1 MDAFTKQKEY
11 FASGATMPLEQRLAQ
26 LKTLYRAIKTNED
39 AILEALHQDLGKSPE
54 EGYMAE
60 VGLCLEEIRHA
71 ARHLRQ
77 WSRPRKVPTPL
88 VQKPGS
94 SWIIRE
100 PRGVCLIIAP
110 WNYPFLLAVSPL
122 ISAIA
127 GGNCVALKP
136 SEYAPA
142 TSAVLEKML
151 GVCFEERFCRVV
163 TGGADTASAE
173 TARPYD
179 LIFFTGS
186 TAVGRKVMA
195 AAAEHLS
202 PVVLELGGKSPC
214 IVDETA
220 DLTVTANRIIW
231 GKLLCSGQ
239 TCVAPDYVLVAR
251 GRKDALI
258 REMQKA
264 IRRFYGENPCENPA
278 YPRIVNERHFDRLTA
293 MIPDT
298 LPAGYGGRSDR
309 ETLKIE
315 PTLIETT
322 LDDPDPLMTEE
333 IFGPLLP
340 IVPWDSPDEAL
351 RHILSRPRP
360 LALYLFSRNR
370 RFQRRVLETVP
381 FGGGCI
387 NDTISHITTP
397 YLPFGGTGDSGMGAY
412 HGRWGFETFTH
423 AKSVLTKPFRP
434 DLPVRYPPLDGKMN
448 LIRKLLR

>member
-1 MDAFTKQKEY
+1 MDAFLTQKEY
-11 FASGATMPLEQRLAQ
+11 FRSGATLPLEFRLAQ
-26 LKTLYRAIKTNED
+26 LRSLYRGIKRFEPQ
-39 AILEALHQDLGKSPE
+39 ILEALRSDLGKSAE
-54 EGYMAE
+54 ESYMSE
-60 VGLCLEEIRHA
+60 IGMCLTEIRHT
-71 ARHLRQ
+71 ARHLRE
-77 WSRPRKVPTPL
+77 WSRPQRVPTPL
-88 VQKPGS
+88 MHFPGS
-94 SWIIRE
+94 SRIVRE

-110 WNYPFLLAVSPL
+110 WNYPFLLAVGPM

-127 GGNCVALKP
+127 AGNCVTLKP

-142 TSAVLEKML
+142 TAAVLEKML
-151 GVCFEERFCRVV
+151 DVCFEGRFCRTV
-163 TGGADTASAE
+163 TGGAEVSAAE

-179 LIFFTGS
+179 MIFFTGS

-195 AAAEHLS
+195 AAAQNLT

-220 DLTVTANRIIW
+220 DLSVAAARIIW
-231 GKLLCSGQ
+231 GKCLNSGQ

-251 GRKDALI
+251 SRKDALI

-264 IRRFYGENPCENPA
+264 ICRFYGEDPCENSA
-278 YPRIVNERHFDRLTA
+278 YPRIVNERHFDRLAA
-293 MIPDT
+293 M
-298 LPAGYGGRSDR
+298 LPEDSAVGGRVDR
-309 ETLKIE
+309 ESLKIE

-322 LDDPDPLMTEE
+322 LNDQSPLMTEE

-340 IVPWDSPDEAL
+340 IVPYDNIHEAL
-351 RHILSRPRP
+351 GYILSRPRP

-370 RFQRRVLETVP
+370 KLQRRVVETIP

-412 HGRWGFETFTH
+412 HGRCGYETFTH
-423 AKSVLTKPFRP
+423 AKSILSKPFRP
-434 DLPVRYPPLDGKMN
+434 DLPVRYPPLTGK
-448 LIRKLLR
+448 LDLLHKILR

>member
-1 MDAFTKQKEY
+1 MDAFLTQKEY
-11 FASGATMPLEQRLAQ
+11 FQSGATLPLEFRLAQ
-26 LKTLYRAIKTNED
+26 LRSLYRGIKRFEPQ
-39 AILEALHQDLGKSPE
+39 ILEALRRDLGKSAE
-54 EGYMAE
+54 ESYMSE
-60 VGLCLEEIRHA
+60 IGMCLTEIRHT
-71 ARHLRQ
+71 ARHLRE
-77 WSRPRKVPTPL
+77 WSRPQRVPTPL
-88 VQKPGS
+88 MHFPGS
-94 SWIIRE
+94 SRIVRE

-110 WNYPFLLAVSPL
+110 WNYPFLLAVGPM

-127 GGNCVALKP
+127 AGNCVTLKP

-142 TSAVLEKML
+142 TAAVLEKML
-151 GVCFEERFCRVV
+151 DVCFAGRFCRTV
-163 TGGADTASAE
+163 TGGAEVSAAE

-179 LIFFTGS
+179 MIFFTGS

-195 AAAEHLS
+195 AAAQNLT

-220 DLTVTANRIIW
+220 DLPVAAARIIW
-231 GKLLCSGQ
+231 GKCLNSGQ

-251 GRKDALI
+251 SRKDALI

-264 IRRFYGENPCENPA
+264 ICRFYGEDPCENSA
-278 YPRIVNERHFDRLTA
+278 YPRIVNERHFDRLAA
-293 MIPDT
+293 M
-298 LPAGYGGRSDR
+298 LPEDPAVGGRVDR
-309 ETLKIE
+309 ESLKIE

-322 LDDPDPLMTEE
+322 LNDQSPLMTEE

-340 IVPWDSPDEAL
+340 IVPYDNIHEAL
-351 RHILSRPRP
+351 GYILSRPRP

-370 RFQRRVLETVP
+370 KLQRRVVETIP

-412 HGRWGFETFTH
+412 HGRCGYETFTH
-423 AKSVLTKPFRP
+423 AKSILSKPFRP
-434 DLPVRYPPLDGKMN
+434 DLPVRYPPLTGK
-448 LIRKLLR
+448 LDLLHKILR

>member
-1 MDAFTKQKEY
+1 MDAFLTQKEY
-11 FASGATMPLEQRLAQ
+11 FQSGATLPLEFRLAQ
-26 LKTLYRAIKTNED
+26 LRSLYRGIKRFEPQ
-39 AILEALHQDLGKSPE
+39 ILEALRSDLGKSAE
-54 EGYMAE
+54 ESYMSE
-60 VGLCLEEIRHA
+60 IGMCPTEIRHT
-71 ARHLRQ
+71 ARHLRE
-77 WSRPRKVPTPL
+77 WSRPQCVPTPL
-88 VQKPGS
+88 MHFPGS
-94 SWIIRE
+94 SRIVRE

-110 WNYPFLLAVSPL
+110 WNYPFLLAVGPM

-127 GGNCVALKP
+127 AGNCVTLKP

-142 TSAVLEKML
+142 TAAVLEKML
-151 GVCFEERFCRVV
+151 DVCFEGRFCRTV
-163 TGGADTASAE
+163 TGGAEVSAAE

-179 LIFFTGS
+179 MIFFTGS

-195 AAAEHLS
+195 AAAQNLT

-220 DLTVTANRIIW
+220 DLPVAAARIIW
-231 GKLLCSGQ
+231 GKCLNSGQ

-251 GRKDALI
+251 SRKDALI

-264 IRRFYGENPCENPA
+264 ICRFYGEDPCENSA
-278 YPRIVNERHFDRLTA
+278 YPRIVNERHFDRLAA
-293 MIPDT
+293 M
-298 LPAGYGGRSDR
+298 LPEDPAVGGRVDR
-309 ETLKIE
+309 ESLKIE

-322 LDDPDPLMTEE
+322 LNDQSPLMTEE

-340 IVPWDSPDEAL
+340 IVPYDNIHEAL
-351 RHILSRPRP
+351 GYILSRPRP

-370 RFQRRVLETVP
+370 KLQRRVVETIP

-412 HGRWGFETFTH
+412 HGRCGYETFTH
-423 AKSVLTKPFRP
+423 AKSILSKPFRP
-434 DLPVRYPPLDGKMN
+434 DLPVRYPPLTGK
-448 LIRKLLR
+448 LDLLHKILR

>member
-1 MDAFTKQKEY
+1 MDAFLTQKEN
-11 FASGATMPLEQRLAQ
+11 FQSGATLPLEFRLAQ
-26 LKTLYRAIKTNED
+26 LRSLYRGIKRFEPQ
-39 AILEALHQDLGKSPE
+39 ILEALRSDLGKSAE
-54 EGYMAE
+54 ESYMSE
-60 VGLCLEEIRHA
+60 IGMCLTEIRHT
-71 ARHLRQ
+71 ARHLRE
-77 WSRPRKVPTPL
+77 WSRPQRVPTPL
-88 VQKPGS
+88 MHFPGS
-94 SWIIRE
+94 SRIVRE

-110 WNYPFLLAVSPL
+110 WNYPFLLAVGPM

-127 GGNCVALKP
+127 AGNCVTLKP

-142 TSAVLEKML
+142 TAAVLEKML
-151 GVCFEERFCRVV
+151 DVCFEERFCRTV
-163 TGGADTASAE
+163 TGGAEVSAAE

-179 LIFFTGS
+179 MIFFTGS

-195 AAAEHLS
+195 AAAQNLT

-220 DLTVTANRIIW
+220 DLPVAAARIIW
-231 GKLLCSGQ
+231 GKCLNSGQ

-251 GRKDALI
+251 SRKDALI

-264 IRRFYGENPCENPA
+264 ICRFYGEDPCENSA
-278 YPRIVNERHFDRLTA
+278 YPRIVNEQHFDRLAA
-293 MIPDT
+293 M
-298 LPAGYGGRSDR
+298 LPEDPAVGGRVDR
-309 ETLKIE
+309 ESLKIE

-322 LDDPDPLMTEE
+322 LNDQSPLMTEE

-340 IVPWDSPDEAL
+340 IVPYDNIHEAL
-351 RHILSRPRP
+351 GYILSRPRP

-370 RFQRRVLETVP
+370 KLQRRVVETIP

-412 HGRWGFETFTH
+412 HGRCGYETFTH
-423 AKSVLTKPFRP
+423 AKSILSKPFRP
-434 DLPVRYPPLDGKMN
+434 DLPVRYPPLTGK
-448 LIRKLLR
+448 LDLLHKILR

>member
-1 MDAFTKQKEY
+1 MDAFLTQKEY
-11 FASGATMPLEQRLAQ
+11 FQSGATLPLEFRLAQ
-26 LKTLYRAIKTNED
+26 LRSLYRGIKRFEPQ
-39 AILEALHQDLGKSPE
+39 ILEALRSDLGKSAE
-54 EGYMAE
+54 ESYMSE
-60 VGLCLEEIRHA
+60 IGMCLTEIRHT
-71 ARHLRQ
+71 ARHLRE
-77 WSRPRKVPTPL
+77 WSRPQRVPTPL
-88 VQKPGS
+88 MHFPGS
-94 SWIIRE
+94 SRIVRE

-110 WNYPFLLAVSPL
+110 WNYPFLLAVGPM

-127 GGNCVALKP
+127 AGNCVTLKP

-142 TSAVLEKML
+142 TAAVLEKML
-151 GVCFEERFCRVV
+151 DVCFEERFCRTV
-163 TGGADTASAE
+163 TGGAEVSAAE

-179 LIFFTGS
+179 MIFFTGS

-195 AAAEHLS
+195 AAAQNLT

-220 DLTVTANRIIW
+220 DLPVAAARIIW
-231 GKLLCSGQ
+231 GKCLNSGQ

-251 GRKDALI
+251 SRKDALI

-264 IRRFYGENPCENPA
+264 ICRFYGEDPCENSA
-278 YPRIVNERHFDRLTA
+278 YPRIVSERHFDRLAA
-293 MIPDT
+293 M
-298 LPAGYGGRSDR
+298 LPEDPAVGGRVDR
-309 ETLKIE
+309 ESLKIE

-322 LDDPDPLMTEE
+322 LNDQSPLMTEE

-340 IVPWDSPDEAL
+340 IVPYDNIHEAL
-351 RHILSRPRP
+351 GYILSRPRP

-370 RFQRRVLETVP
+370 KLQRRVVETIP

-412 HGRWGFETFTH
+412 HGRCGYETFTH
-423 AKSVLTKPFRP
+423 AKSILSKPFRP
-434 DLPVRYPPLDGKMN
+434 DLPVRYPPLTGK
-448 LIRKLLR
+448 LDLLHKILR

>member
-1 MDAFTKQKEY
+1 MDAFLTQKEY
-11 FASGATMPLEQRLAQ
+11 FQSGATLPLEFRLAQ
-26 LKTLYRAIKTNED
+26 LRSLYRGIKRFEPQ
-39 AILEALHQDLGKSPE
+39 ILEALRSDLGKSAE
-54 EGYMAE
+54 ESYMSE
-60 VGLCLEEIRHA
+60 IGMCLTEIRHT
-71 ARHLRQ
+71 ARHLRE
-77 WSRPRKVPTPL
+77 WSRPQRVPTPL
-88 VQKPGS
+88 MHFPGS
-94 SWIIRE
+94 SRIVRE

-110 WNYPFLLAVSPL
+110 WNYPFLLAVGPM

-127 GGNCVALKP
+127 AGNCVTLKP

-142 TSAVLEKML
+142 TAAVLEKML
-151 GVCFEERFCRVV
+151 DVCFEERFCRTV
-163 TGGADTASAE
+163 TGGAEVSAAE

-179 LIFFTGS
+179 MIFFTGS

-195 AAAEHLS
+195 AAAQNLT

-220 DLTVTANRIIW
+220 DLSVAAARIIW
-231 GKLLCSGQ
+231 GKCLSSGQ

-251 GRKDALI
+251 SRKDALI

-264 IRRFYGENPCENPA
+264 ICRFYGEDPCENSA
-278 YPRIVNERHFDRLTA
+278 YPRIVNERHFDRLAA
-293 MIPDT
+293 M
-298 LPAGYGGRSDR
+298 LPEDPAVGGRVDR
-309 ETLKIE
+309 ESLKIE

-322 LDDPDPLMTEE
+322 LNDQSPLMTEE

-340 IVPWDSPDEAL
+340 IVPYDNIHEAL
-351 RHILSRPRP
+351 GYILSRPRP

-370 RFQRRVLETVP
+370 KLQRRVVETIP

-412 HGRWGFETFTH
+412 HGRCGYETFTH
-423 AKSVLTKPFRP
+423 AKSILSKPFRP
-434 DLPVRYPPLDGKMN
+434 DLPVRYPPLTGK
-448 LIRKLLR
+448 LGLLHKILR

>member
-1 MDAFTKQKEY
+1 MDAFLTQKEY
-11 FASGATMPLEQRLAQ
+11 FQSGATLPLEFRLAQ
-26 LKTLYRAIKTNED
+26 LRSLYRGIKRFEPQ
-39 AILEALHQDLGKSPE
+39 ILEALRSDLGKSAE
-54 EGYMAE
+54 ESYMSE
-60 VGLCLEEIRHA
+60 IGMCLTEIRHT
-71 ARHLRQ
+71 ARHLRE
-77 WSRPRKVPTPL
+77 WSRPQRVPTPL
-88 VQKPGS
+88 MHFPGS
-94 SWIIRE
+94 SRIVRE

-110 WNYPFLLAVSPL
+110 WNYPFLLAVGPM

-127 GGNCVALKP
+127 AGNCVTLKP

-142 TSAVLEKML
+142 TAAVLEKML
-151 GVCFEERFCRVV
+151 DVCFEERFCRTV
-163 TGGADTASAE
+163 TGGAEVSAAE

-179 LIFFTGS
+179 MIFFTGS

-195 AAAEHLS
+195 AAAQNLT

-220 DLTVTANRIIW
+220 DLPVAAARIIW
-231 GKLLCSGQ
+231 GKCLNSGQ

-251 GRKDALI
+251 SRKDALI

-264 IRRFYGENPCENPA
+264 ICRFYGEDPCENSA
-278 YPRIVNERHFDRLTA
+278 YPRIVNERHFDRLAA
-293 MIPDT
+293 M
-298 LPAGYGGRSDR
+298 LPEDPAVGGRVDR
-309 ETLKIE
+309 KSLKIE

-322 LDDPDPLMTEE
+322 LNDQSPLMTEE

-340 IVPWDSPDEAL
+340 IVPYDNIHEAL
-351 RHILSRPRP
+351 GYILSRPRP

-370 RFQRRVLETVP
+370 KLQRRVVETIP

-412 HGRWGFETFTH
+412 HGRCGYETFTH
-423 AKSVLTKPFRP
+423 AKSILSKPFRP
-434 DLPVRYPPLDGKMN
+434 DLPVRYPPLTGK
-448 LIRKLLR
+448 LDLLHKILR

>member
-1 MDAFTKQKEY
+1 MDAFLTQKEY
-11 FASGATMPLEQRLAQ
+11 FQSGATLPLEFRLAQ
-26 LKTLYRAIKTNED
+26 LRSLYRGIKRFEPQ
-39 AILEALHQDLGKSPE
+39 ILEALRSDLGKSAE
-54 EGYMAE
+54 ESYMSE
-60 VGLCLEEIRHA
+60 IGMCLTEIRHT
-71 ARHLRQ
+71 ARHLRE
-77 WSRPRKVPTPL
+77 WSKPQRVPTPL
-88 VQKPGS
+88 MHFPGS
-94 SWIIRE
+94 SRIVRE

-110 WNYPFLLAVSPL
+110 WNYPFLLAVGPM

-127 GGNCVALKP
+127 AGNCVTLKP

-142 TSAVLEKML
+142 TAAVLEKML
-151 GVCFEERFCRVV
+151 DVCFEGRFCRTV
-163 TGGADTASAE
+163 TGGAEVSAAE

-179 LIFFTGS
+179 MIFFTGS

-195 AAAEHLS
+195 AAAQNLT

-220 DLTVTANRIIW
+220 DLPVAAARIIW
-231 GKLLCSGQ
+231 GKCLNSGQ

-251 GRKDALI
+251 SRKDALI

-264 IRRFYGENPCENPA
+264 ICRFYGEDPCENSA
-278 YPRIVNERHFDRLTA
+278 YPRIVNERHFDRLAA
-293 MIPDT
+293 M
-298 LPAGYGGRSDR
+298 LPEDPAVGGRVDR
-309 ETLKIE
+309 ESLKIE

-322 LDDPDPLMTEE
+322 LNDQSPLMTEE

-340 IVPWDSPDEAL
+340 IVPYDNIHEAL
-351 RHILSRPRP
+351 GYILSRPRP

-370 RFQRRVLETVP
+370 KLQRRVVETIP

-412 HGRWGFETFTH
+412 HGRCGYETFTH
-423 AKSVLTKPFRP
+423 AKSILSKPFRP
-434 DLPVRYPPLDGKMN
+434 DLPVRYPPLTGK
-448 LIRKLLR
+448 LDLLHKILR

>member
-1 MDAFTKQKEY
+1 MDAFLTQKEY
-11 FASGATMPLEQRLAQ
+11 FQSGATLPLEFRLAQ
-26 LKTLYRAIKTNED
+26 LRSLYRGIKRFEPQ
-39 AILEALHQDLGKSPE
+39 ILEALRSDLGKSAE
-54 EGYMAE
+54 ESYMSE
-60 VGLCLEEIRHA
+60 IGMCLTEIRHT
-71 ARHLRQ
+71 ARHLRE
-77 WSRPRKVPTPL
+77 WSRPQRVPTPL
-88 VQKPGS
+88 MHFPGS
-94 SWIIRE
+94 SRIIRE

-110 WNYPFLLAVSPL
+110 WNYPFLLAVGPM

-127 GGNCVALKP
+127 AGNCVTLKP

-142 TSAVLEKML
+142 TAAVLEKML
-151 GVCFEERFCRVV
+151 DVCFEGRFCRTV
-163 TGGADTASAE
+163 TGGAEVSAAE

-179 LIFFTGS
+179 MIFFTGS

-195 AAAEHLS
+195 AAAQNLT

-220 DLTVTANRIIW
+220 DLSVAAARIIW
-231 GKLLCSGQ
+231 GKCLNSGQ

-251 GRKDALI
+251 SRKDALI

-264 IRRFYGENPCENPA
+264 ICRFYGEDPCENSA
-278 YPRIVNERHFDRLTA
+278 YPRIVNERHFDRLAA
-293 MIPDT
+293 M
-298 LPAGYGGRSDR
+298 LPEDPAVGGRVDR
-309 ETLKIE
+309 ESLKIE

-322 LDDPDPLMTEE
+322 LNDQSPLMTEE

-340 IVPWDSPDEAL
+340 IVPYDNIHEAL
-351 RHILSRPRP
+351 GYILSRPRP

-370 RFQRRVLETVP
+370 KLQRRVVETIP

-412 HGRWGFETFTH
+412 HGRCGYETFTH
-423 AKSVLTKPFRP
+423 AKSILSKPFRP
-434 DLPVRYPPLDGKMN
+434 DLPVRYPPLTGK
-448 LIRKLLR
+448 LDLLHKILR

>member
-1 MDAFTKQKEY
+1 MDAFLTQKEY
-11 FASGATMPLEQRLAQ
+11 FQSGATLPLEFRLAQ
-26 LKTLYRAIKTNED
+26 LRSLYRGIKRFEPQ
-39 AILEALHQDLGKSPE
+39 ILEALRSDLGKSAE
-54 EGYMAE
+54 ESYMSE
-60 VGLCLEEIRHA
+60 IGMCLTEIRHT
-71 ARHLRQ
+71 ARHLRE
-77 WSRPRKVPTPL
+77 WSRPQRVPTPL
-88 VQKPGS
+88 MHFPGS
-94 SWIIRE
+94 SRIVRE

-110 WNYPFLLAVSPL
+110 WNYPFLLAVGPM

-127 GGNCVALKP
+127 AGNCVTLKP

-142 TSAVLEKML
+142 TGAVLEKML
-151 GVCFEERFCRVV
+151 DVCFEGRFCRTV
-163 TGGADTASAE
+163 TGGAEVSAAE

-179 LIFFTGS
+179 MIFFTGS

-195 AAAEHLS
+195 AAAQNLT

-220 DLTVTANRIIW
+220 DLPVAAARIIW
-231 GKLLCSGQ
+231 GKCLNSGQ

-251 GRKDALI
+251 SRKDALI

-264 IRRFYGENPCENPA
+264 ICRFYGEDPCENSA
-278 YPRIVNERHFDRLTA
+278 YPRIVNERHFDRLAA
-293 MIPDT
+293 M
-298 LPAGYGGRSDR
+298 LPEDPAVGGRVDR
-309 ETLKIE
+309 ESLKIE

-322 LDDPDPLMTEE
+322 LNDQSPLMTEE

-340 IVPWDSPDEAL
+340 IVPYDNIHEAL
-351 RHILSRPRP
+351 GYILSRPRP

-370 RFQRRVLETVP
+370 KLQRRVVETIP

-412 HGRWGFETFTH
+412 HGRCGYETFTH
-423 AKSVLTKPFRP
+423 AKSILSKPFRP
-434 DLPVRYPPLDGKMN
+434 DLPVRYPPLTGK
-448 LIRKLLR
+448 LDLLHKILR

>member
-1 MDAFTKQKEY
+1 MDAFLTQKEY
-11 FASGATMPLEQRLAQ
+11 FQSGATLPLEFRLAQ
-26 LKTLYRAIKTNED
+26 LRSLYRGIKRFEPQ
-39 AILEALHQDLGKSPE
+39 ILEALRSDLGKSAE
-54 EGYMAE
+54 ESYMSE
-60 VGLCLEEIRHA
+60 IGMCLTEIRHT
-71 ARHLRQ
+71 ARHLRE
-77 WSRPRKVPTPL
+77 WSRPQRVPTPL
-88 VQKPGS
+88 MHFPGS
-94 SWIIRE
+94 SRIVRE

-110 WNYPFLLAVSPL
+110 WNYPFLLAVGPM

-127 GGNCVALKP
+127 AGNCVTLKP

-142 TSAVLEKML
+142 TAAVLEKML
-151 GVCFEERFCRVV
+151 DVCFEGRFCRTV
-163 TGGADTASAE
+163 TGGAEVSAAE

-179 LIFFTGS
+179 MIFFTGS

-195 AAAEHLS
+195 AAAQNLT

-220 DLTVTANRIIW
+220 DLPVAAARIIW
-231 GKLLCSGQ
+231 GKCLNSGQ

-251 GRKDALI
+251 SRKDDLI

-264 IRRFYGENPCENPA
+264 ICRFYGEDPCENSA
-278 YPRIVNERHFDRLTA
+278 YPRIVNERHFDRLAA
-293 MIPDT
+293 M
-298 LPAGYGGRSDR
+298 LPEDPAVGGRVDR
-309 ETLKIE
+309 KSLKIE

-322 LDDPDPLMTEE
+322 LNDQSPLMTEE

-340 IVPWDSPDEAL
+340 IVPYDNIHEAL
-351 RHILSRPRP
+351 GYILSRPRP

-370 RFQRRVLETVP
+370 KLQRRVVETIP

-412 HGRWGFETFTH
+412 HGRCGYETFTH
-423 AKSVLTKPFRP
+423 AKSILSKPFRP
-434 DLPVRYPPLDGKMN
+434 DLPVRYPPLTGK
-448 LIRKLLR
+448 LDLLHKILR

>member
-1 MDAFTKQKEY
+1 MDAFLTQNEY
-11 FASGATMPLEQRLAQ
+11 FQSGATLPLEFRLAQ
-26 LKTLYRAIKTNED
+26 LRSLYRGIKRFEPQ
-39 AILEALHQDLGKSPE
+39 ILEALRSDLGKSAE
-54 EGYMAE
+54 ESYMSE
-60 VGLCLEEIRHA
+60 IGMCLTEIRHT
-71 ARHLRQ
+71 ARHLRE
-77 WSRPRKVPTPL
+77 WSRPRRVPTPL
-88 VQKPGS
+88 MHFPGS
-94 SWIIRE
+94 SRIVRE

-110 WNYPFLLAVSPL
+110 WNYPFLLAVGPM

-127 GGNCVALKP
+127 AGNCVTLKP

-142 TSAVLEKML
+142 TAAVLEKML
-151 GVCFEERFCRVV
+151 DVCFEERFCRTV
-163 TGGADTASAE
+163 TGGAEVSAAE

-179 LIFFTGS
+179 MIFFTGS

-195 AAAEHLS
+195 AAAQNLT

-220 DLTVTANRIIW
+220 DLPVAAARIIW
-231 GKLLCSGQ
+231 GKCLNSGQ

-251 GRKDALI
+251 SRKDALI

-264 IRRFYGENPCENPA
+264 ICRFYGEDPCENSA
-278 YPRIVNERHFDRLTA
+278 YPRIVNERHFDRLAA
-293 MIPDT
+293 M
-298 LPAGYGGRSDR
+298 LPEDPAVGGRVDR
-309 ETLKIE
+309 ESLKIE

-322 LDDPDPLMTEE
+322 LNDQSPLMTEE

-340 IVPWDSPDEAL
+340 IVPYDNIHEAL
-351 RHILSRPRP
+351 GYILSRPRP

-370 RFQRRVLETVP
+370 KLQRRVVETIP

-412 HGRWGFETFTH
+412 HGRCGYETFTH
-423 AKSVLTKPFRP
+423 AKSILSKPFRP
-434 DLPVRYPPLDGKMN
+434 DLPVRYPPLTGK
-448 LIRKLLR
+448 LDLLHKILR

>member
-1 MDAFTKQKEY
+1 MDSFLTQKEY
-11 FASGATMPLEQRLAQ
+11 FQSGATLPLEFRLVQ
-26 LKTLYRAIKTNED
+26 LRSLYRGIKRFEPQ
-39 AILEALHQDLGKSPE
+39 ILEALRSDLGKSAE
-54 EGYMAE
+54 ESYMSE
-60 VGLCLEEIRHA
+60 IGMCLTEIRHT
-71 ARHLRQ
+71 ARHLRE
-77 WSRPRKVPTPL
+77 WSRPQRVPTPL
-88 VQKPGS
+88 MHFPGS
-94 SWIIRE
+94 SRIVRE

-110 WNYPFLLAVSPL
+110 WNYPFLLAVGPM

-127 GGNCVALKP
+127 AGNCVTLKP

-142 TSAVLEKML
+142 TAAVLEKML
-151 GVCFEERFCRVV
+151 DVCFEGRFCRTV
-163 TGGADTASAE
+163 TGGAEVSAAE

-179 LIFFTGS
+179 MIFFTGS

-195 AAAEHLS
+195 AAAQNLT

-220 DLTVTANRIIW
+220 DLPVAAARIIW
-231 GKLLCSGQ
+231 GKCLNSGQ

-251 GRKDALI
+251 SRKDALI

-264 IRRFYGENPCENPA
+264 ICRFYGEDPCENSA
-278 YPRIVNERHFDRLTA
+278 YPRIVNERHFDRLAA
-293 MIPDT
+293 M
-298 LPAGYGGRSDR
+298 LPEDPAVGGRVDR
-309 ETLKIE
+309 ESLKIE

-322 LDDPDPLMTEE
+322 LNDQSPLMTEE

-340 IVPWDSPDEAL
+340 IVPYDNIHEAL
-351 RHILSRPRP
+351 GYILSRPRP

-370 RFQRRVLETVP
+370 KLQRRVVETIP

-412 HGRWGFETFTH
+412 HGRCGYETFTH
-423 AKSVLTKPFRP
+423 AKSILSKPFRP
-434 DLPVRYPPLDGKMN
+434 DLPVRYPPLTGK
-448 LIRKLLR
+448 LDLLHKTLR

>member
-1 MDAFTKQKEY
+1 MDSFLTQKEY
-11 FASGATMPLEQRLAQ
+11 FQSGATLPLEFRLVQ
-26 LKTLYRAIKTNED
+26 LRSLYRGIKRFEPQ
-39 AILEALHQDLGKSPE
+39 ILEALRSDLGKSAE
-54 EGYMAE
+54 ESYMSE
-60 VGLCLEEIRHA
+60 IGMCLTEIRHT
-71 ARHLRQ
+71 ARHLRE
-77 WSRPRKVPTPL
+77 WSRPQRVPTPL
-88 VQKPGS
+88 MHFPGS
-94 SWIIRE
+94 SRIVRE

-110 WNYPFLLAVSPL
+110 WNYPFLLAVGPM

-127 GGNCVALKP
+127 AGNCVTLKP

-142 TSAVLEKML
+142 TAAVLEKML
-151 GVCFEERFCRVV
+151 DVCFEGRFCRTV
-163 TGGADTASAE
+163 TGGAEVSAAE

-179 LIFFTGS
+179 MIFFTGS

-195 AAAEHLS
+195 AAAQNLT

-220 DLTVTANRIIW
+220 DLSVAAARIIW
-231 GKLLCSGQ
+231 GKCLNSGQ

-251 GRKDALI
+251 SRKDALI

-264 IRRFYGENPCENPA
+264 ICRFYGEDPCENSA
-278 YPRIVNERHFDRLTA
+278 YPRIVNERHFDRLAAMLPEDTA
-293 MIPDT
+293 V
-298 LPAGYGGRSDR
+298 GGQVDR
-309 ETLKIE
+309 ESLKIE

-322 LDDPDPLMTEE
+322 LNDQSPLMTEE

-340 IVPWDSPDEAL
+340 IVPYDNIHEAL
-351 RHILSRPRP
+351 GYILSRPRP

-370 RFQRRVLETVP
+370 KLQRRVVETIP

-412 HGRWGFETFTH
+412 HGRCGYETFTH
-423 AKSVLTKPFRP
+423 AKSILSKPFRP
-434 DLPVRYPPLDGKMN
+434 DLPVRYPPLTGK
-448 LIRKLLR
+448 LDLLHKILR

>member
-1 MDAFTKQKEY
+1 MDSFLTQKEY
-11 FASGATMPLEQRLAQ
+11 FQSGATLPLEFRLVQ
-26 LKTLYRAIKTNED
+26 LRSLYRGIKRFEPQ
-39 AILEALHQDLGKSPE
+39 ILEALRSDLGKSAE
-54 EGYMAE
+54 ESYMSE
-60 VGLCLEEIRHA
+60 IGMCLTEIRHT
-71 ARHLRQ
+71 ARHLRE
-77 WSRPRKVPTPL
+77 WSRPQRVPTPL
-88 VQKPGS
+88 MHFPGS
-94 SWIIRE
+94 SRIVRE

-110 WNYPFLLAVSPL
+110 WNYPFLLAVGPM

-127 GGNCVALKP
+127 AGNCVTLKP

-142 TSAVLEKML
+142 TAAVLEKML
-151 GVCFEERFCRVV
+151 DVCFEGRFCRTV
-163 TGGADTASAE
+163 TGGAEVSAAE

-179 LIFFTGS
+179 MIFFTGS

-195 AAAEHLS
+195 AAAQNLT

-220 DLTVTANRIIW
+220 DLSVAAARIIW
-231 GKLLCSGQ
+231 GKCLNSGQ

-251 GRKDALI
+251 SRKDALI

-264 IRRFYGENPCENPA
+264 ICRFYGEDPCENSA
-278 YPRIVNERHFDRLTA
+278 YPRIVNERHFDRLAA
-293 MIPDT
+293 M
-298 LPAGYGGRSDR
+298 LPEDPAVGGRVDR
-309 ETLKIE
+309 ESLRIE

-322 LDDPDPLMTEE
+322 LNDQSPLMTEE

-340 IVPWDSPDEAL
+340 IVPYDNIHEAL
-351 RHILSRPRP
+351 VYILSRPRP

-370 RFQRRVLETVP
+370 KLQRRVVETIP

-412 HGRWGFETFTH
+412 HGRCGYETFTH
-423 AKSVLTKPFRP
+423 AKSILSKPFRP
-434 DLPVRYPPLDGKMN
+434 DLPVRYPPLTGK
-448 LIRKLLR
+448 LDLLHKILR

>member
-1 MDAFTKQKEY
+1 MDAFLTQKEY
-11 FASGATMPLEQRLAQ
+11 FQSGATLPLEFRLVQ
-26 LKTLYRAIKTNED
+26 LRSLYRGIKRFEPQ
-39 AILEALHQDLGKSPE
+39 ILEALRSDLGKSAE
-54 EGYMAE
+54 ESYMSE
-60 VGLCLEEIRHA
+60 IGMCLTEIRHT
-71 ARHLRQ
+71 ARHLRE
-77 WSRPRKVPTPL
+77 WSRPQRVPTPL
-88 VQKPGS
+88 MHFPGS
-94 SWIIRE
+94 SRIVRE

-110 WNYPFLLAVSPL
+110 WNYPFLLAVGPM

-127 GGNCVALKP
+127 AGNCVTLKP

-142 TSAVLEKML
+142 TAAVLEKML
-151 GVCFEERFCRVV
+151 DVCFEGRFCRTV
-163 TGGADTASAE
+163 TGGAEVSAAE

-179 LIFFTGS
+179 MIFFTGS

-195 AAAEHLS
+195 AAAQNLT

-220 DLTVTANRIIW
+220 DLSVAAARIIW
-231 GKLLCSGQ
+231 GKCLNSGQ

-251 GRKDALI
+251 SRKDALI

-264 IRRFYGENPCENPA
+264 ICRFYGEDPCENSA
-278 YPRIVNERHFDRLTA
+278 YPRIVNERHFDRLAA
-293 MIPDT
+293 M
-298 LPAGYGGRSDR
+298 LPEDPAVGGRVDR
-309 ETLKIE
+309 ESLKIE

-322 LDDPDPLMTEE
+322 LNDQSPLMTEE

-340 IVPWDSPDEAL
+340 IVPYDNIHEAL
-351 RHILSRPRP
+351 GYILSRPRP

-370 RFQRRVLETVP
+370 KLQRRVVETIP

-412 HGRWGFETFTH
+412 HGRCGYETFTH
-423 AKSVLTKPFRP
+423 AKSILSKPFRP
-434 DLPVRYPPLDGKMN
+434 DLPVRYPPLTGK
-448 LIRKLLR
+448 LDLLHKILR

>member
-1 MDAFTKQKEY
+1 MDAFLTQKEY
-11 FASGATMPLEQRLAQ
+11 FQSGATLPLEFRLAQ
-26 LKTLYRAIKTNED
+26 LRSLYRGIKRFEPQ
-39 AILEALHQDLGKSPE
+39 ILKALRSDLGKSAE
-54 EGYMAE
+54 ESYMSE
-60 VGLCLEEIRHA
+60 IGMCLTEIRHT
-71 ARHLRQ
+71 ARHLRE
-77 WSRPRKVPTPL
+77 WSRPQRVPTPL
-88 VQKPGS
+88 MHFPGS
-94 SWIIRE
+94 SRIVRE

-110 WNYPFLLAVSPL
+110 WNYPFLLAVGPM

-127 GGNCVALKP
+127 AGNCVTLKP

-142 TSAVLEKML
+142 TAAVLEKML
-151 GVCFEERFCRVV
+151 DVCFEGRFCRTV
-163 TGGADTASAE
+163 TGGAEVSAAE

-179 LIFFTGS
+179 MIFFTGS

-195 AAAEHLS
+195 AAAQNLT

-220 DLTVTANRIIW
+220 DLPVAAARIIW
-231 GKLLCSGQ
+231 GKCLNSGQ

-251 GRKDALI
+251 SRKDALI

-264 IRRFYGENPCENPA
+264 ICRFYGEDPCENSA
-278 YPRIVNERHFDRLTA
+278 YPRIVNERHFDRLAA
-293 MIPDT
+293 M
-298 LPAGYGGRSDR
+298 LPEDPAVGGRVDR
-309 ETLKIE
+309 ESLRIE

-322 LDDPDPLMTEE
+322 LNDQSPLMTEE

-340 IVPWDSPDEAL
+340 IVPYDNIHEAL
-351 RHILSRPRP
+351 VYILSRPRP

-370 RFQRRVLETVP
+370 KLQRRVVETIP

-412 HGRWGFETFTH
+412 HGRCGYETFTH
-423 AKSVLTKPFRP
+423 AKSILSKPFRP
-434 DLPVRYPPLDGKMN
+434 DLPVRYPPLTGK
-448 LIRKLLR
+448 LDLLHKILR

>member
-1 MDAFTKQKEY
+1 MDAFLTQKEY
-11 FASGATMPLEQRLAQ
+11 FRSGATLPLEFRLAQ
-26 LKTLYRAIKTNED
+26 LRSLYRGIKRFEPQ
-39 AILEALHQDLGKSPE
+39 ILKALRSDLGKSAE
-54 EGYMAE
+54 ESYMSE
-60 VGLCLEEIRHA
+60 IGMCLTEIRHT
-71 ARHLRQ
+71 ARHLRE
-77 WSRPRKVPTPL
+77 WSRPQRVPTPL
-88 VQKPGS
+88 MHFPGS
-94 SWIIRE
+94 SRIVRE

-110 WNYPFLLAVSPL
+110 WNYPFLLAVGPM

-127 GGNCVALKP
+127 AGNCVTLKP

-142 TSAVLEKML
+142 TAAVLEKML
-151 GVCFEERFCRVV
+151 DVCFEGRFCRTV
-163 TGGADTASAE
+163 TGGAEVSAVE

-179 LIFFTGS
+179 MIFFTGS

-195 AAAEHLS
+195 AAAQNLT

-220 DLTVTANRIIW
+220 DLSVAAARIIW
-231 GKLLCSGQ
+231 GKCLNSGQ

-251 GRKDALI
+251 SRQDGLG

-264 IRRFYGENPCENPA
+264 ICRFYGEDPCENSA
-278 YPRIVNERHFDRLTA
+278 YPRIVNERHFDRLAA
-293 MIPDT
+293 M
-298 LPAGYGGRSDR
+298 LPEDPAVGGRVDR
-309 ETLKIE
+309 ESLKIE

-322 LDDPDPLMTEE
+322 LNDQSPLMTEE

-340 IVPWDSPDEAL
+340 IVPYDNIHEAL
-351 RHILSRPRP
+351 GYILSRPRP

-370 RFQRRVLETVP
+370 KLQRRVVETIP

-412 HGRWGFETFTH
+412 HGRCGYETFTH
-423 AKSVLTKPFRP
+423 AKSILSKPFRP
-434 DLPVRYPPLDGKMN
+434 DLPVRYPPLTGK
-448 LIRKLLR
+448 LDLLHKILR

>member
-1 MDAFTKQKEY
+1 MDAFLTQKEY
-11 FASGATMPLEQRLAQ
+11 FQSGATLPLEFRLAQ
-26 LKTLYRAIKTNED
+26 LRSLYRGIKRFEPQ
-39 AILEALHQDLGKSPE
+39 ILKALRSDLGKSAE
-54 EGYMAE
+54 ESYMSE
-60 VGLCLEEIRHA
+60 IGMCLTEIRHT
-71 ARHLRQ
+71 ARHLRE
-77 WSRPRKVPTPL
+77 WSRPQRVPTPL
-88 VQKPGS
+88 MHFPGS
-94 SWIIRE
+94 SRIVRE

-110 WNYPFLLAVSPL
+110 WNYPFLLAVGPM

-127 GGNCVALKP
+127 AGNCVTLKP

-142 TSAVLEKML
+142 TAAVLEKML
-151 GVCFEERFCRVV
+151 DVCFEGRFCRTV
-163 TGGADTASAE
+163 TGGAEVSAAE

-179 LIFFTGS
+179 MIFFTGS

-195 AAAEHLS
+195 AAAQNLT

-220 DLTVTANRIIW
+220 DLPVAAARIIW
-231 GKLLCSGQ
+231 GKCLNSGQ

-251 GRKDALI
+251 SRKDALI

-264 IRRFYGENPCENPA
+264 ICRFYGEDPCENSA
-278 YPRIVNERHFDRLTA
+278 YPRIVNERHFDRLAA
-293 MIPDT
+293 M
-298 LPAGYGGRSDR
+298 LPEDSAVGGRVDR
-309 ETLKIE
+309 ESLKIE

-322 LDDPDPLMTEE
+322 LNDQSPLMTEE

-340 IVPWDSPDEAL
+340 IVPYDNIHEAL
-351 RHILSRPRP
+351 GYILSRPRP

-370 RFQRRVLETVP
+370 KLQRRVVETIP

-412 HGRWGFETFTH
+412 HGRCGYETFTH
-423 AKSVLTKPFRP
+423 AKSILSKPFRP
-434 DLPVRYPPLDGKMN
+434 DLPVRYPPLTGK
-448 LIRKLLR
+448 LDLLHKILR

>member
-1 MDAFTKQKEY
+1 MDAFLTQKEY
-11 FASGATMPLEQRLAQ
+11 FRSGATLPLEFRLAQ
-26 LKTLYRAIKTNED
+26 LRSLYRGIKRFEPQ
-39 AILEALHQDLGKSPE
+39 ILEALRSDLGKSAE
-54 EGYMAE
+54 ESYMSE
-60 VGLCLEEIRHA
+60 IGMCLTEIRHT
-71 ARHLRQ
+71 ARHLRE
-77 WSRPRKVPTPL
+77 WSRPQRVPTPL
-88 VQKPGS
+88 MHFPGS
-94 SWIIRE
+94 SRIIRE

-110 WNYPFLLAVSPL
+110 WNYPFLLAVGPM

-127 GGNCVALKP
+127 AGNCVTLKP

-142 TSAVLEKML
+142 TGAVLEKML
-151 GVCFEERFCRVV
+151 DVCFEGRFCRTV
-163 TGGADTASAE
+163 TGGAEVSAAE

-179 LIFFTGS
+179 MIFFTGS

-195 AAAEHLS
+195 AAAQNLT

-220 DLTVTANRIIW
+220 DLPVAAARIIW
-231 GKLLCSGQ
+231 GKCLNSGQ

-251 GRKDALI
+251 SRKDALI

-264 IRRFYGENPCENPA
+264 ICRFYGEDPCENSA
-278 YPRIVNERHFDRLTA
+278 YPRIVNERHFDRLAA
-293 MIPDT
+293 M
-298 LPAGYGGRSDR
+298 LPEDPAVGGRVDR
-309 ETLKIE
+309 ESLKIE

-322 LDDPDPLMTEE
+322 LNDQSPLMTEE

-340 IVPWDSPDEAL
+340 IVPCDNIHEAL
-351 RHILSRPRP
+351 GYILSRPRP

-370 RFQRRVLETVP
+370 KLQRRLVETIP

-412 HGRWGFETFTH
+412 HGRCGYETFTH
-423 AKSVLTKPFRP
+423 AKSILSKPFRP
-434 DLPVRYPPLDGKMN
+434 DLPVRYPPLTGK
-448 LIRKLLR
+448 LDLLHKILR

>member
-1 MDAFTKQKEY
+1 MDSFLTQKEY
-11 FASGATMPLEQRLAQ
+11 FQSGATLPLEFRLVQ
-26 LKTLYRAIKTNED
+26 LRSLYRGIKRFEPQ
-39 AILEALHQDLGKSPE
+39 ILEALRSDLGKSAE
-54 EGYMAE
+54 ESYMSE
-60 VGLCLEEIRHA
+60 IGMCLTEIRHT
-71 ARHLRQ
+71 ARHLRE
-77 WSRPRKVPTPL
+77 WSRPQRVPTPL
-88 VQKPGS
+88 MHFPGS
-94 SWIIRE
+94 SRIVRE

-110 WNYPFLLAVSPL
+110 WNYPFLLAVGPM

-127 GGNCVALKP
+127 AGNCVTLKP

-142 TSAVLEKML
+142 TAAVLEKML
-151 GVCFEERFCRVV
+151 DVCFEERFCRTV
-163 TGGADTASAE
+163 TGGAEVSAAE

-179 LIFFTGS
+179 MIFFTGS

-195 AAAEHLS
+195 AAAQNLT

-220 DLTVTANRIIW
+220 DLPVAAARIIW
-231 GKLLCSGQ
+231 GKCLNSGQ

-251 GRKDALI
+251 SRKDALI

-264 IRRFYGENPCENPA
+264 ICRFYGEDPCENSA
-278 YPRIVNERHFDRLTA
+278 YPRIVNERHFDRLAA
-293 MIPDT
+293 M
-298 LPAGYGGRSDR
+298 LPEDPAVGGRVDR
-309 ETLKIE
+309 ESLKIE

-322 LDDPDPLMTEE
+322 LNDQSPLMTEE

-340 IVPWDSPDEAL
+340 IVPYDNIHEAL
-351 RHILSRPRP
+351 GYILSRPRP

-370 RFQRRVLETVP
+370 KLQRRVVETIP

-412 HGRWGFETFTH
+412 HGRCGYETFTH
-423 AKSVLTKPFRP
+423 AKSILSKPFRP
-434 DLPVRYPPLDGKMN
+434 DLPVRYPPLTGK
-448 LIRKLLR
+448 LDLLHKILR

>member
-1 MDAFTKQKEY
+1 MDAFLTQKEY
-11 FASGATMPLEQRLAQ
+11 FQSGATLPLEFRLAQ
-26 LKTLYRAIKTNED
+26 LRSLYRGIKRFEPQ
-39 AILEALHQDLGKSPE
+39 ILEALRRDLGKSAE
-54 EGYMAE
+54 ESYMSE
-60 VGLCLEEIRHA
+60 IGMCLTEIRHT
-71 ARHLRQ
+71 ARHLRE
-77 WSRPRKVPTPL
+77 WSRPQRVPTPL
-88 VQKPGS
+88 MHFPGS
-94 SWIIRE
+94 SRIVRE

-110 WNYPFLLAVSPL
+110 WNYPFLLAVGPM

-127 GGNCVALKP
+127 AGNCVTLKP

-142 TSAVLEKML
+142 TAAVLEKML
-151 GVCFEERFCRVV
+151 DVCFEERFCRTV
-163 TGGADTASAE
+163 TGGAEVSAAE

-179 LIFFTGS
+179 MIFFTGS

-195 AAAEHLS
+195 AAAQNLT

-220 DLTVTANRIIW
+220 DLPVAAARIIW
-231 GKLLCSGQ
+231 GKCLNSGQ

-251 GRKDALI
+251 SRKDALI

-264 IRRFYGENPCENPA
+264 ICRFYGEDPCENSA
-278 YPRIVNERHFDRLTA
+278 YPRIVNERHFDRLAA
-293 MIPDT
+293 M
-298 LPAGYGGRSDR
+298 LPEDPAVGGRVDR
-309 ETLKIE
+309 ESLKIE

-322 LDDPDPLMTEE
+322 LNDQSPLMTEE

-340 IVPWDSPDEAL
+340 IVPYDNIHEAL
-351 RHILSRPRP
+351 GYILSRPRP

-370 RFQRRVLETVP
+370 KLQRRVVETIP

-412 HGRWGFETFTH
+412 HGRCGYETFTH
-423 AKSVLTKPFRP
+423 AKSILSKPFRP
-434 DLPVRYPPLDGKMN
+434 DLPVRYPPLTGK
-448 LIRKLLR
+448 LDLLHKILR